1 MVVSCCQ
8 SYQKVNGIKSWM
20 YACSLLFGLII
31 GGSYAVQN
39 LTICVLAPKLSPY
52 NDTDCTFFSLPII
65 KPAVTIG
72 IEKVQSLKILPHVD
86 IQVVYKNSHCSDID
100 ATIAAFEMKD
110 RKVHM
115 FFGPMNDMAVN
126 SVAQY
131 ASRWNIPLIT
141 PGAMSAFYFE
151 SKFDKHTLTR
161 IGLSYDEV
169 VRVVIDILHHYDW
182 YKVKV
187 IFEGRKRT
195 PVFPEYY
202 DIAGESFRTVM
213 MERQYEAE
221 INSYVSQF
229 QSLED
234 LLTKKVGF
242 TYSGMPMHVRTSILN
257 IYIFILYG
265 FLLCIRCD
273 SKRFSPQSN

>member
-1 MVVSCCQ
+1 MVVSCCPP
-8 SYQKVNGIKSWM
+8 YQKVNVINLWM
-20 YACSLLFGLII
+20 YAGLLFFGLII

-39 LTICVLAPKLSPY
+39 LTICVLAPNSLR
-52 NDTDCTFFSLPII
+52 DDCKFFSLPKIR
-65 KPAVTIG
+65 PAVTLG
-72 IEKVQSLKILPHVD
+72 IEKVRSLQILPLVD
-86 IQVVYKNSHCSDID
+86 IQVVYKNSNCSDID

-141 PGAMSAFYFE
+141 PGALSAFYFE

-182 YKVKV
+182 NKVKV
-187 IFEGRKRT
+187 IFEGRKLS

-213 MERQYEAE
+213 MELQYEAD

-234 LLTKKVGF
+234 LLTKKVGL
-242 TYSGMPMHVRTSILN
+242 TYSGMPISVL
-257 IYIFILYG
+257 
-265 FLLCIRCD
+265 
-273 SKRFSPQSN
+273 

>member
-1 MVVSCCQ
+1 MVVSCYQ
-8 SYQKVNGIKSWM
+8 SYQKVNGINSWM
-20 YACSLLFGLII
+20 YTCSLFFGLII

-39 LTICVLAPKLSPY
+39 LTICVLAPNLSPK
-52 NDTDCTFFSLPII
+52 NDDCKFFSLPKI

-72 IEKVQSLKILPHVD
+72 IEKVQSLKILPYVD
-86 IQVVYKNSHCSDID
+86 IQVVYKNSQCSDID

-187 IFEGRKRT
+187 IFEGRKRS

-221 INSYVSQF
+221 INSYVSRF

-242 TYSGMPMHVRTSILN
+242 TYSGMPKHVRTSVLN

-273 SKRFSPQSN
+273 SKRFSS

>member
-1 MVVSCCQ
+1 MVVSCCPP
-8 SYQKVNGIKSWM
+8 YQKVNVINLWM
-20 YACSLLFGLII
+20 YAGLLFFGLII

-39 LTICVLAPKLSPY
+39 LTICVLAPNLSSRK
-52 NDTDCTFFSLPII
+52 DCKFFSLPKIR
-65 KPAVTIG
+65 PAVTLG
-72 IEKVQSLKILPHVD
+72 IEKVRSLQILPLVD

-131 ASRWNIPLIT
+131 ASRWNISLIT
-141 PGAMSAFYFE
+141 PGALSAFYFE

-182 YKVKV
+182 NKVKV
-187 IFEGRKRT
+187 IFEGRKLS

-213 MERQYEAE
+213 MELQYEAD

-234 LLTKKVGF
+234 LLTKKVGL
-242 TYSGMPMHVRTSILN
+242 TYSGMPISVL
-257 IYIFILYG
+257 
-265 FLLCIRCD
+265 
-273 SKRFSPQSN
+273 

>member
-72 IEKVQSLKILPHVD
+72 IEKVQSLKILPYVD

-257 IYIFILYG
+257 IYIYIYFVWFFTLY
-265 FLLCIRCD
+265 
-273 SKRFSPQSN
+273 PM